1 MQDNTPNIS
10 PEKMTPMM
18 RQYFDIKKD
27 QQDAIL
33 FFRLGDFYEM
43 FYGDAEIAARELDL
57 TLTGRGKDKSRMPMC
72 GIPYHAADNYIL
84 RLIKKG
90 YKIAVCEQVE
100 DPALSKGLTKRE
112 VVKVITPGTITDEK
126 LLPAAETNYLV
137 GIVKSDLKEDLY
149 GLSYVEAS
157 TGEFKLTTI
166 HGLENLR
173 NELFRIEPSELIY
186 DQPELRELYK
196 VSATQVEK
204 PGLEVAKK
212 IIAQQFKV
220 DNLQNYQLA
229 EHQLGTIAAAA
240 VVKYLQQTQR
250 SQLGQINDLQIYQPT
265 HYMHLDA
272 ASRRNLELT
281 RTIKDQTATGS
292 LFTLLN
298 KTKTAMGGRLLKE
311 WINYPLLNEQ
321 TITERYAAIEEII
334 NDRISREELSEALK
348 QVYDVERLIGRIANG
363 NANARDLYALK
374 ESFLIIEKD
383 IFVILENF
391 NAKLLAELLHNN
403 YRQIID
409 ETIKLISAAIIDNP
423 PLQIKEGN
431 IIKNGYSSELDELRS
446 MINDSNRWINELE
459 NSEKEKTG
467 IKSLKIGYTSV
478 FGYYIE
484 LSKINSHL
492 APDNYTRK
500 QTLTNAERYITSE
513 LKEQETKI
521 LNAKEEAEKI
531 EYRIFAE
538 LRQRIAENIK
548 AIQQIARKTAELD
561 ALLSL
566 SIVAATHNYK
576 RPQIINDTKGCLNII
591 NGRHPVIETTMSRDK
606 FIPNDTFFNEHTQ
619 RFLMLFGPNMSG
631 KSTYMRQTALLVLM
645 AQIGSF
651 VPAEKMEFSLVD
663 RLFTRVGAMDDL
675 FSGQSTFMVEMSET
689 ANILKNATANSLII
703 MDEIGRG
710 TSTYDG
716 MSIAWAVAEYVC
728 LNIRAKTLFA
738 THYHELAEMTE
749 QYQPIKNFNVAVEE
763 VGNKITFLHKV
774 VPGKANGSY
783 GVHVASIAGL
793 PEQVVARAQQIL
805 NGMENPEIKN
815 TDTEQLSLLS

>member
-1 MQDNTPNIS
+1 
-10 PEKMTPMM
+10 M
-18 RQYFDIKKD
+18 RQYFDIKKT
-27 QQDAIL
+27 QEDAIL

-43 FYGDAEIAARELDL
+43 FYSDAETAARELDL
-57 TLTGRGKDKSRMPMC
+57 TLTGRGKDENRMPMC

-90 YKIAVCEQVE
+90 YKIAICEQVE

-112 VVKVITPGTITDEK
+112 VIKVITPGTITDEK
-126 LLPAAETNYLV
+126 LLPAADTNYLAA
-137 GIVKSDLKEDLY
+137 IVKSDLKEDIY

-166 HGLENLR
+166 YGRENLN
-173 NELFRIEPSELIY
+173 NELFRIEPSEIIY
-186 DQPELRELYK
+186 DEPSLRSLCNTT
-196 VSATQVEK
+196 ATQVER
-204 PGLEVAKK
+204 PGLDTAKK
-212 IIAQQFKV
+212 IITQQFKL
-220 DNLQNYQLA
+220 DNLQNYELTEYA
-229 EHQLGTIAAAA
+229 LGTIAAAA
-240 VVKYLQQTQR
+240 IIKYLQQTQR
-250 SQLGQINDLQIYQPT
+250 SQLGQINDLQIYQPA
-265 HYMHLDA
+265 HYMYIDA

-281 RTIKDQTATGS
+281 RTIKTQSATGS
-292 LFTLLN
+292 LFNLLN
-298 KTKTAMGGRLLKE
+298 RTKTAMGGRLLKE
-311 WINYPLLNEQ
+311 WINYPLLNRQ
-321 TITERYAAIEEII
+321 TIAERYDAITEISA
-334 NDRISREELSEALK
+334 DKISREELSEALK
-348 QVYDVERLIGRIANG
+348 QVYDIERLIGRIANG

-374 ESFLIIEKD
+374 ESFLIIQRD

-391 NAKLLAELLHNN
+391 TTPLLTTLLRDQ
-403 YRQIID
+403 YKEIISD
-409 ETIKLISAAIIDNP
+409 TIKLIENAVVDNP

-431 IIKNGYSSELDELRS
+431 IIKSGYNSELDELRS
-446 MINDSNRWINELE
+446 MINDTARWINELE

-492 APDNYTRK
+492 APANYIRK
-500 QTLTNAERYITSE
+500 QTLTNAERYITPE

-521 LNAKEEAEKI
+521 LNAREQAEKI
-531 EYRIFAE
+531 EYKIFAE

-548 AIQQIARKTAELD
+548 SVQCIARKTAELD
-561 ALLSL
+561 ALVSL
-566 SIVAATHNYK
+566 SAVAVAQGYK
-576 RPQIINDTKGCLNII
+576 RPQISNDENGCLNII
-591 NGRHPVIETTMSRDK
+591 NGRHPVIETTMPK
-606 FIPNDTFFNEHTQ
+606 ELFIPNDTIFNEHSQ

-645 AQIGSF
+645 AQVGSF

-716 MSIAWAVAEYVC
+716 MSIAWAVAEYIC
-728 LNIRAKTLFA
+728 LNIKAKTLFA
-738 THYHELAEMTE
+738 THYHELAQMAE

-763 VGNKITFLHKV
+763 IGNKITFLHKV
-774 VPGKANGSY
+774 IPGKANGSY

-815 TDTEQLSLLS
+815 SHTEQLSLLS